1 MNCDKFS
8 LAHRAFLAVVEQ
20 EKEPMTYSEAV
31 KDHRWREAMQS
42 EVRAL
47 ENNQTWTMVPLPYGK
62 KALGC
67 KWVYKVKRK
76 SDGTIER
83 FKARL
88 VILENHQVEG
98 IDYTETFAPVA
109 KMVAVRVVLVVA
121 AAKDWELHQMDV
133 HNAFL
138 HGDLQ
143 EEVFMKLPLGFNVSQ
158 PEMVCK
164 LRKSLYG
171 LKQAPRC

>member
-1 MNCDKFS
+1 M
-8 LAHRAFLAVVEQ
+8 
-20 EKEPMTYSEAV
+20 
-31 KDHRWREAMQS
+31 
-42 EVRAL
+42 
-47 ENNQTWTMVPLPYGK
+47 PLPSGK

-98 IDYTETFAPVA
+98 IDYTETFAPAA

-138 HGDLQ
+138 HGDL
-143 EEVFMKLPLGFNVSQ
+143 
-158 PEMVCK
+158 
-164 LRKSLYG
+164 
-171 LKQAPRC
+171 